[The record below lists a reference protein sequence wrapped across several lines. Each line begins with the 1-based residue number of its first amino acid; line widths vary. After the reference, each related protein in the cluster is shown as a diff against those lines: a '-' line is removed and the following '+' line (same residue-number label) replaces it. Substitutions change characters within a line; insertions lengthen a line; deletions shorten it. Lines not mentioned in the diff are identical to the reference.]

1 MAFRVPL
8 LLLSISLSMTAAIW
22 WWLATPVTLLHAPID
37 PAAKLDCVSYAPFRE
52 HQTPWN
58 STVIISPE
66 QIAEDLAQLSGISR
80 CVRTYSVENGLDKV
94 PELASRVGLK
104 VILGIWIGR
113 DRIKNALMVDT
124 AISVAKRYPDVVTA
138 MMVGSEVLLRG
149 EMIVSDLREV
159 IRSVKAR
166 TNIPVSYADV
176 WEFWLRYREVS
187 DDVDFVTIHILPYWE
202 DLPVRAEDAVSHV
215 SDIQKRMAFAF
226 PGKEILIGETGWPSN
241 GRMRDEALPSRI
253 NQARFVSGVLDLARR
268 ENFRVNLFEAYDE
281 PWKRQWEGTVGDNWG
296 LLDGDTRELKYPP
309 GIAISNYPFWKLQL
323 GGGLALSILMFAI
336 AFWTLRR
343 RHLSPRM
350 TPWVAVT
357 ISATVGG
364 VLLGLAVEKALQEG
378 YGLGGWLMQAPLL
391 AAAMAAPLLAS
402 NAAMSGC
409 ALPRFQELVGPRES
423 GPLSFAAI
431 ILAFTLLVTALT
443 ATENALALVFDSRW
457 RDFPFAGLTMAV
469 VPFWTLTLLNGPQSA
484 KRPLAEAVFA
494 GLFAATAIYIAF
506 NEGPHNW
513 QSLWTSAAY
522 LLLATTLWQV
532 RSVAVAATVSIKPL
546 LLREINQPAGKI
558 AAPNPVGIAL
568 TREPAPQARAVARVA
583 AANPVRSR

>member
-1 MAFRVPL
+1 
-8 LLLSISLSMTAAIW
+8 
-22 WWLATPVTLLHAPID
+22 
-37 PAAKLDCVSYAPFRE
+37 
-52 HQTPWN
+52 
-58 STVIISPE
+58 
-66 QIAEDLAQLSGISR
+66 
-80 CVRTYSVENGLDKV
+80 
-94 PELASRVGLK
+94 
-104 VILGIWIGR
+104 
-113 DRIKNALMVDT
+113 
-124 AISVAKRYPDVVTA
+124 
-138 MMVGSEVLLRG
+138 
-149 EMIVSDLREV
+149 VSDLREV

-202 DLPVRAEDAVSHV
+202 DLPVRAEDAVAHV
-215 SDIQKRMAFAF
+215 SDIQKRMALAF

-309 GIAISNYPFWKLQL
+309 GIAVSNHPFWKLQL
-323 GGGLALSILMFAI
+323 GSGLALSISVFAI

-343 RHLSPRM
+343 QRLSPRM

-378 YGLGGWLMQAPLL
+378 CGLGGWLMQAPLL

-409 ALPRFQELVGPRES
+409 ALPRFQELIGPREIR
-423 GPLSFAAI
+423 PLSFAAI

-443 ATENALALVFDSRW
+443 ATENALALVFDPRW